1 MKHHQKP
8 LSYATHSDWYSDH
21 FQSLTSAAPDSIL
34 YTYDSAYHGFAAALS
49 PEEAESLRQSDSVLG
64 VYEDTV
70 YTLHTTRTPEFLG
83 LETDLGPWIG
93 HSLQELNQASQ
104 DVIIGVLDTGVWP
117 ESKSFSDANMPDVPS
132 RWRGECEAADDFDPK
147 IHCNKKLIGARFFS
161 RGYNMAASDGKETQ
175 SPRDGDGHGTHTA
188 STAAGSQVENASLL
202 GYASGKARG
211 MAPQARLATYK
222 VCWKSGC
229 LGSDI
234 LAAMDRA
241 ILDGV
246 DVLSLSLGGG
256 SAPYAR
262 DTIAIGAF
270 AAMEKGIVVSCSAG
284 NSGPAKAS
292 LANVAPW
299 IMTVGAGT
307 IDRDFPA
314 FAVLGNGEKYNGVSL
329 YSGEGMGSKPV
340 ELVYNKAGGNSSS
353 NLCLAGSLDPAIVRG
368 KVVLC
373 DRGISAR
380 VEKGAVVKEA
390 GGVGMIL
397 ANTAASGE
405 ELVADSH
412 LLPAVAVGRK
422 VGDVIRQYVKT
433 AENPTAVLSF
443 GGTVVNVK
451 PSPVVAA
458 FSSRG
463 PNTVTPQILKPDVIG
478 PGLNILAAWPQAVGP
493 TGLEKDTRRT
503 QFNIMSA
510 LSPGLVYD
518 ATPDDYV
525 AFLCS
530 LDYTIEMIQVVVK
543 RPNVT
548 CARKFRDPGQLNYPS
563 FSVVFGKS
571 RVVRYTRELTN
582 VGAAGSVYRVSAE
595 APSNVVVSVKPSNLV
610 FRNVGDKQRYTVTF
624 VSQKGVDPLT
634 NGFGSVTWKNDQN
647 QVRSPVSFTWTRV

>member
-1 MKHHQKP
+1 
-8 LSYATHSDWYSDH
+8 
-21 FQSLTSAAPDSIL
+21 
-34 YTYDSAYHGFAAALS
+34 
-49 PEEAESLRQSDSVLG
+49 
-64 VYEDTV
+64 
-70 YTLHTTRTPEFLG
+70 
-83 LETDLGPWIG
+83 
-93 HSLQELNQASQ
+93 
-104 DVIIGVLDTGVWP
+104 
-117 ESKSFSDANMPDVPS
+117 
-132 RWRGECEAADDFDPK
+132 
-147 IHCNKKLIGARFFS
+147 
-161 RGYNMAASDGKETQ
+161 
-175 SPRDGDGHGTHTA
+175 
-188 STAAGSQVENASLL
+188 
-202 GYASGKARG
+202 
-211 MAPQARLATYK
+211 
-222 VCWKSGC
+222 
-229 LGSDI
+229 
-234 LAAMDRA
+234 
-241 ILDGV
+241 
-246 DVLSLSLGGG
+246 
-256 SAPYAR
+256 
-262 DTIAIGAF
+262 
-270 AAMEKGIVVSCSAG
+270 
-284 NSGPAKAS
+284 
-292 LANVAPW
+292 
-299 IMTVGAGT
+299 
-307 IDRDFPA
+307 
-314 FAVLGNGEKYNGVSL
+314 
-329 YSGEGMGSKPV
+329 MGSKPV

-478 PGLNILAAWPQAVGP
+478 PGVNILAAWPQAVGP

-503 QFNIMSA
+503 QFNIMSGTSMSCPHISGLAALLKAAHPEWSPSAIKSALMTTAYTLDNTNSPLRDASDYSLSTPWAHGAGHVDPHKA

-525 AFLCS
+525 VFLCS

-595 APSNVVVSVKPSNLV
+595 APTNVVVSVKPSNLV

-624 VSQKGVDPLT
+624 VSQKGVDLLT